1 MRIGLRIVAAS
12 LSLAA
17 SAIAVQTFRNARAL
31 PVARRVPQQERHDDL
46 DCTVSVLLPVRDEST
61 NIRRCL
67 PSLLRLVGPTQIVV
81 LDDHSTDDT
90 ADTARDLTHGDP
102 RALVI
107 SSETDEVP
115 AGWLGKP
122 WACERL
128 AQVATG
134 EVLAF
139 VDADVTLDPSA
150 LVSAVSLM
158 RELNVD
164 MICPYPL
171 QQTSTPLT
179 RLVQPLLQWS
189 WLALI
194 PLATSM
200 DRQWPS
206 MAVGNGQFALFD
218 AAAYRAVGGHNAV
231 AGDVLEDV
239 GLARALRRAGYRT
252 AVVDGS
258 QIATCRMYETDH
270 ELIDGY
276 SKSLWA
282 ASGSE
287 AGALAVAGVLKLLY
301 VVPPVLALTSRNRTV
316 KAWGLL
322 GYCAGVTSRA
332 LVARKTGQRVWPE
345 ALTQPLSI
353 MAFSGLTVV
362 SIWRHRHGQITWK
375 GRTLP

>member
-1 MRIGLRIVAAS
+1 MRIGFRIVAAS
-12 LSLAA
+12 LSLTA
-17 SAIAVQTFRNARAL
+17 SAIAMQTLRNARAL
-31 PVARRVPQQERHDDL
+31 PVARRIPQQEQNGDS
-46 DCTVSVLLPVRDEST
+46 DCTISVLLPVRDESA

-67 PSLLRLVGPTQIVV
+67 PSLLRLVGQTQIVV